1 MTTHLCIHGEVFTKT
16 QKIVDWIA
24 SRTGWSIV
32 SDHDLVAEAGQRF
45 NMPAGRLEYLLMKP
59 DGVFNRLTHG
69 TQRAMAYV
77 QSVLVDKLGKETTI
91 FHGSMGLPTTRQL
104 PQVLNVLVTAGPRFR
119 VQRARRAKPIT
130 ERQARTI
137 IQRQDHREFQ
147 WCRYA
152 FGDDRFDTEAYDL
165 VIPSDRLDTEP
176 AGRLILEQ
184 LMRTE
189 MSSRNKA
196 ANRLG
201 DMKLAS
207 KILVHLSEGGYHVSA
222 AARNGRVRLTVDRP
236 VLFLNRLAKKLERQV
251 LQIKGVQQVETKAG
265 RNFFQADIYR
275 RCQFEL
281 PTEAAFSSFSHCR
294 QHLHDCAAACFPS
307 VQQQQV
313 QQDQINSV
321 QHLTSI
327 ASP

>member
-16 QKIVDWIA
+16 QNIVDWIA
-24 SRTGWSIV
+24 SRTGWAIV
-32 SDHDLVAEAGQRF
+32 SDHDLIGEASQRF
-45 NMPAGRLEYLLMKP
+45 NMPADRLERFLMKP
-59 DGVFNRLTHG
+59 DGVLNRLIHG

-91 FHGSMGLPTTRQL
+91 LHGSLGLPTTNGL
-104 PQVLNVLVTAGPRFR
+104 PQVLNVLVTAEPRFR

-130 ERQARTI
+130 ERKARTI
-137 IQRQDHREFQ
+137 IHRQDRREFQ

-152 FGDDRFDTEAYDL
+152 FGPERFDAEAYDL

-189 MSSRNKA
+189 MRQCDNALNLLSD
-196 ANRLG
+196 L
-201 DMKLAS
+201 KLAAT
-207 KILVHLSEGGYHVSA
+207 IQVALSDGGYHVSA

-236 VLFLNRLAKKLERQV
+236 VLLLNRLAKKLERQV
-251 LQIKGVQQVETKAG
+251 LQIKGVEQVETRAG
-265 RNFFQADIYR
+265 RYFFQADIYR
-275 RCQFEL
+275 RCRFEL
-281 PTEAAFSSFSHCR
+281 PTEEAFYSFTRCR
-294 QHLHDCAAACFPS
+294 RRLHDSAADHYPS
-307 VQQQQV
+307 LSERPAR
-313 QQDQINSV
+313 QDQINAV
-321 QHLTSI
+321 QHLAST